1 MYGDGFS
8 ERSARYSDSGGAV
21 NGIVIRC
28 EITACM
34 MSPAAMYSLVRATA
48 AL

>member
-8 ERSARYSDSGGAV
+8 ERSARYSDSGGAAK
-21 NGIVIRC
+21 GIAIRC

-34 MSPAAMYSLVRATA
+34 MSPAAMYSFVRATA